1 MVATATIATM
11 TVGPQSERLGFSP
24 ERVDTDNEED
34 NPNSAVAVL
43 RTQMLFYRDQAE
55 TLCEKIIDALK
66 ANNARGDLIA
76 MMYKYANEAK
86 KMAIDCANKLA
97 PYESPKL
104 QAIEV
109 KNTTVTK
116 FVIEAPTLA
125 TDQNSWLENVRNE
138 QKMITKVKNNIDIED
153 AEIINGN
160 A

>member
-1 MVATATIATM
+1 MVAQLQEQAE
-11 TVGPQSERLGFSP
+11 PQD
-24 ERVDTDNEED
+24 DTD
-34 NPNSAVAVL
+34 PNSAVAVL

-55 TLCEKIIDALK
+55 TLCEKIIESLK
-66 ANNARGDLIA
+66 ANNARGDLVA

-109 KNTTVTK
+109 KNTTITK

-125 TDQNSWLENVRNE
+125 TDQDSWLTNVRAE
-138 QKMITKVKNNIDIED
+138 QKMISKIKNNVEDI
-153 AEIINGN
+153 EIINPDASGCS
-160 A
+160 AMAAQSEQIQGIK